1 MPDRGMRRG
10 FRRMWGSPLVRWRA
24 RCRPSL
30 GAAEREG
37 VDVARGRAAVVGVA
51 ERAAG
56 DVDESVGRRQREDDD
71 QELSRPWSE
80 LSAKAEAELKE
91 SFVAFREAVEQA
103 REAVDSARVDD
114 FCGGARGLGGVV
126 AASCAGG

>member
-1 MPDRGMRRG
+1 MRRG
-10 FRRMWGSPLVRWRA
+10 VSQDVGESAGEVA
-24 RCRPSL
+24 GEVQAEL

-71 QELSRPWSE
+71 QELSGPGPSSAPRQR
-80 LSAKAEAELKE
+80 LS
-91 SFVAFREAVEQA
+91 
-103 REAVDSARVDD
+103 
-114 FCGGARGLGGVV
+114 
-126 AASCAGG
+126 